1 MPRPTFATVNRSA
14 VRHNYRVLATQV
26 PHSKLIP
33 MLKADGYGHGAAKI
47 ADSLNDLAIAY
58 AVATPEEAQQLRVA
72 GIEQPLLLLEGAF
85 DPVDVTFA
93 SANNCWLMIHNQQ
106 QIEWLLKAKL
116 PAAVRVWLGVDT
128 GMHRLGLAPEELKP
142 AYRALIGSSNVHSAM
157 VVCSHFHSAEQGVQA
172 VADQIELFDAVA
184 ADLPAEQSLANSAA
198 IIGLQDCARDWCRPG
213 IALYGASMQS
223 PSELKLQPVM
233 GLHSRVT
240 ALRKVPVGDI
250 VGYNGRWRAERDSLI
265 ATVPIG
271 YADGYPRHASNG
283 TPVAVHGQRAT
294 LVGRVSMD
302 MVTVDV
308 TDVEG
313 VALGSEVEL
322 WGEKIPVTEVAEA
335 ADTISYQLLTG
346 VSSRV
351 PRRYID

>member
-1 MPRPTFATVNRSA
+1 MPRPTFATINRSA
-14 VRHNYRVLATQV
+14 VRHNYTVLAAQV

-33 MLKADGYGHGAAKI
+33 MLKADGYGHGATEI
-47 ADSLNDLAIAY
+47 AATLNDLAIAY
-58 AVATPEEAQQLRVA
+58 AVATPEEAQQLRDA

-85 DPVDVTFA
+85 DPADVAFA

-106 QIEWLLKAKL
+106 QIEWLIKAKL

-128 GMHRLGLAPEELKP
+128 GMHRLGLAPEQLQP
-142 AYRALIGSSNVHSAM
+142 AYRTLLGSSNVHSAM
-157 VVCSHFHSAEQGVQA
+157 VVCSHFHSAEQGVEA
-172 VADQIELFDAVA
+172 VAKQVALFDAVA

-198 IIGLQDCARDWCRPG
+198 IAGLQHCARDWCRPG
-213 IALYGASMQS
+213 IALYGASMQGS
-223 PSELKLQPVM
+223 NELELQPAM
-233 GLHSRVT
+233 YLHSQVV
-240 ALRKVPVGDI
+240 ALRKVPVGDT

-283 TPVAVHGQRAT
+283 TPVAVNGQRAA

-322 WGEKIPVTEVAEA
+322 WGENIPVTEVAEA